1 VPEPARPSSQWVG
14 YLLVAAAATSWG
26 SQGVVAK
33 LLLTGGLPAAGLVSA
48 RTAVAGLVLG
58 LVLAVARPGLLRI
71 RSRDFWHV
79 AVLGVVGMALSQ
91 WAYYVALSRVPVA
104 TALLVTFT
112 SPLLV
117 LAAGVVFYG
126 ERVRLPDVMAA
137 AVTLAG
143 AALVVRAYDPA
154 LLRLDAAGLAAS
166 ASCAVTFAFYSLWAR
181 RVAPRLSPWTML
193 AYSLATA
200 AVVWVPL
207 APPWRVLL
215 APHPPV
221 VWAGFAV
228 VVIFGTVVPFGLYL
242 AGLAR
247 IRAAHASVT
256 SCLEPVVAA
265 TVALVV
271 LGERLEG
278 LQLVG
283 GALILAG
290 IALLH
295 ARAEPPSAA

>member
-26 SQGVVAK
+26 SQSVVAK
-33 LLLTGGLPAAGLVSA
+33 LLLTGGLPPAGLVSA
-48 RTAVAGLVLG
+48 RTAAACLALG
-58 LVLAVARPGLLRI
+58 LVLAVVRPGLLRI
-71 RSRDFWHV
+71 RAADFWHV
-79 AVLGVVGMALSQ
+79 AILGVAGMALSQ
-91 WAYYVALSRVPVA
+91 YAYYLALSRVPVA

-112 SPLLV
+112 APLLV

-126 ERVRLPDVMAA
+126 EPLRLRDALAA

-154 LLRLDAAGLAAS
+154 LIRIDAVGLVAS
-166 ASCAVTFAFYSLWAR
+166 GCCAVTFAFYSLWAR

-200 AVVWVPL
+200 AVLWIPL

-215 APHPPV
+215 APHSPA
-221 VWAGFAV
+221 VWTGFAV
-228 VVIFGTVVPFGLYL
+228 VVVFGTLVPFGLYL

-265 TVALVV
+265 TVAFVV
-271 LGERLEG
+271 LGERLEA

-283 GALILAG
+283 GGLILAG

-295 ARAEPPSAA
+295 VRAAPASAA

>member
-33 LLLTGGLPAAGLVSA
+33 LLLTGGLPPAGLVSA
-48 RTAVAGLVLG
+48 RTAAACLVLG
-58 LVLAVARPGLLRI
+58 LVLAVVRPGLLRI
-71 RSRDFWHV
+71 RAADFWHV
-79 AVLGVVGMALSQ
+79 AILGVAGMALSQ
-91 WAYYVALSRVPVA
+91 YAYYVALSRVPVA

-112 SPLLV
+112 APLLV

-126 ERVRLPDVMAA
+126 EPLRLRDVLAA

-154 LLRLDAAGLAAS
+154 LIRIDAVGLVAS
-166 ASCAVTFAFYSLWAR
+166 GCCAVTFAFYSLWAR

-200 AVVWVPL
+200 AVLWIPL

-215 APHPPV
+215 APHSPA
-221 VWAGFAV
+221 VWTGFAV
-228 VVIFGTVVPFGLYL
+228 VVIFGTLVPFGLYL

-265 TVALVV
+265 TVAFVV
-271 LGERLEG
+271 LGERPEA

-283 GALILAG
+283 GGLILAG

-295 ARAEPPSAA
+295 VRAAPASAA

>member
-33 LLLTGGLPAAGLVSA
+33 LLLTGGLPPGGLVSA
-48 RTAVAGLVLG
+48 RTAVAC
-58 LVLAVARPGLLRI
+58 LVLAAALAVVRPGLLRI
-71 RSRDFWHV
+71 GARDFWHV

-126 ERVRLPDVMAA
+126 EPVRLRDAMAA

-143 AALVVRAYDPA
+143 AALVIRAYDPT
-154 LLRLDAAGLAAS
+154 LLRLDAVGLAAS
-166 ASCAVTFAFYSLWAR
+166 GSCAVTFAFYSLWAR

-200 AVVWVPL
+200 AAVWVFL

-215 APHPPV
+215 APHPPA
-221 VWAGFAV
+221 VWAGFTV
-228 VVIFGTVVPFGLYL
+228 VVIFGTLVPFALYL

-265 TVALVV
+265 AVALVA
-271 LGERLEG
+271 LGESLEA

-283 GALILAG
+283 GGLILAG

-295 ARAEPPSAA
+295 ARAEPTSAA

>member
-33 LLLTGGLPAAGLVSA
+33 LLLTGGLPPAGLVSA
-48 RTAVAGLVLG
+48 RTAAACLVLG
-58 LVLAVARPGLLRI
+58 LVLAVVRPGLLRI
-71 RSRDFWHV
+71 RAADFWHV
-79 AVLGVVGMALSQ
+79 AILGVAGMALSQ
-91 WAYYVALSRVPVA
+91 YAYYVALSRVPVA

-112 SPLLV
+112 APLLV

-126 ERVRLPDVMAA
+126 EPLRLRDVLAA

-154 LLRLDAAGLAAS
+154 LIRIDAVGLVAS
-166 ASCAVTFAFYSLWAR
+166 GCCAVTFAFYSLWAR

-200 AVVWVPL
+200 AVLWIPL

-215 APHPPV
+215 APHSPA
-221 VWAGFAV
+221 VWTGFAV
-228 VVIFGTVVPFGLYL
+228 VVIFGTLVPFGLYL

-265 TVALVV
+265 TVAFVV
-271 LGERLEG
+271 LGETLEA

-283 GALILAG
+283 GGLILAG

-295 ARAEPPSAA
+295 VRAAPASAA

>member
-1 VPEPARPSSQWVG
+1 
-14 YLLVAAAATSWG
+14 LLVAAAATSWG

-33 LLLTGGLPAAGLVSA
+33 LLLTGGLPPAGLVSA
-48 RTAVAGLVLG
+48 RTAVACVV
-58 LVLAVARPGLLRI
+58 LVLALAALHPGLLRI
-71 RSRDFWHV
+71 RARDFWHV
-79 AVLGVVGMALSQ
+79 AILGVVGMALSQ

-126 ERVRLPDVMAA
+126 EPVRLRDVLAA
-137 AVTLAG
+137 VVTLAG

-154 LLRLDAAGLAAS
+154 LLRVDAVGLAAS
-166 ASCAVTFAFYSLWAR
+166 VSCAVTFAFYSLWAR

-215 APHPPV
+215 APHPPA
-221 VWAGFAV
+221 VWTGFAV
-228 VVIFGTVVPFGLYL
+228 VVVFGTLVPFALYL

-265 TVALVV
+265 TVAFVV
-271 LGERLEG
+271 LGESLG
-278 LQLVG
+278 ALQLVG

-295 ARAEPPSAA
+295 ARQEKASPA

>member
-1 VPEPARPSSQWVG
+1 
-14 YLLVAAAATSWG
+14 
-26 SQGVVAK
+26 
-33 LLLTGGLPAAGLVSA
+33 
-48 RTAVAGLVLG
+48 
-58 LVLAVARPGLLRI
+58 
-71 RSRDFWHV
+71 
-79 AVLGVVGMALSQ
+79 MALSQ

-117 LAAGVVFYG
+117 LAAGVAFYG
-126 ERVRLPDVMAA
+126 EPVRIRDVMAA

-154 LLRLDAAGLAAS
+154 LLRLDAVGLAAS

-200 AVVWVPL
+200 AVVWLPL

-215 APHPPV
+215 APHSPAT
-221 VWAGFAV
+221 WTGFAV

-265 TVALVV
+265 AVAFVV

-278 LQLVG
+278 FQLVG

-295 ARAEPPSAA
+295 VRAEETSAA